1 MQTTPSFGEGEMD
14 GVMRLPDNDYSHIEA
29 DVHNRAAMPSVSAT
43 VVIPFYE
50 GLEFLDRT
58 LASLALQTYPRDLW
72 EIVVVEDG
80 SPQSAEPIV
89 RKYRG
94 DLNILCVRQDRRGFR
109 LSAARNLGIRLASGD
124 IIVLLDF
131 DVVCLPDHLAY
142 CLRWFKMNSPV
153 ATFGLR
159 EFVDLRGFMPSQ
171 IAGWIGRL
179 PSLRR
184 VPSTSNRFRTIDKRM
199 PEVDC
204 IKFTPFPCNCFHG
217 CNVAFRREDALSVGL
232 FDTAFDGYPGYE
244 DIEFAFRLQRLGRYI
259 VYEPRA
265 TVYHQENQVVSFE
278 QRQQGRIVNLK
289 KLYRK
294 VPGIREYRS
303 WIVQAQG
310 LHLPR

>member
-1 MQTTPSFGEGEMD
+1 M
-14 GVMRLPDNDYSHIEA
+14 PDNDYSHIEA
-29 DVHNRAAMPSVSAT
+29 EVHNHRAVPSVSAT

-50 GLEFLDRT
+50 GLGILDRT
-58 LASLALQTYPRDLW
+58 LASLTLQTYPRDLW

-80 SPQSAEPIV
+80 SPQSTEPIV
-89 RKYRG
+89 GKYAR
-94 DLNILCVRQDRRGFR
+94 DLNILRVGQERQGFR

-124 IIVLLDF
+124 VIVLLDF

-159 EFVDLRGFMPSQ
+159 EFVDLTGFMPSQ
-171 IAGWIGRL
+171 IASWIVRL

-184 VPSTSNRFRTIDKRM
+184 VPSTSNRFRTIDKRV

-204 IKFTPFPCNCFHG
+204 IKFDPFPCNSFHG
-217 CNVAFRREDALSVGL
+217 CNIAFWREDALRVGL

-244 DIEFAFRLQRLGRYI
+244 DIEFAYRLQQLGRYI

-265 TVYHQENQVVSFE
+265 TVYHQENQVVSLE

-294 VPGIREYRS
+294 VPGIGEYRS
-303 WIVQAQG
+303 SIAQEQG
-310 LHLPR
+310 LHLPG